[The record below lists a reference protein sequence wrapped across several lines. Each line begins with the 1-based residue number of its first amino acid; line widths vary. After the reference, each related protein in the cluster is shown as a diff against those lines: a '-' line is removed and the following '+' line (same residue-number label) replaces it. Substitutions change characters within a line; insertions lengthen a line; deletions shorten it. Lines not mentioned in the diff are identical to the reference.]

1 MEKTKLKDLIILLER
16 ELCRLHYSE
25 KTIQVHKK
33 AWYRL
38 VKVFNAKE
46 ESYFSL
52 DLAMQYLNEKYA
64 FFAKQE
70 NGTLNSGARSF
81 YRSICMLSEY
91 QLHGVILH
99 RRRGSEKIPV
109 EKFHIELLAKFR
121 AYCSSHYAS
130 YTISGYGRSAKKLL
144 FFIESKDIRISN
156 LTPTILEE
164 FVKTLFGYSPKM
176 IEFTF
181 SGIKCFMYF
190 LHEEGYISE
199 NLSDRL
205 PKVKVPQKA
214 RIPSVWE
221 EGTLEKL
228 LSSIDRGNPAGKR
241 DYAILLLAS
250 LLGMRSVDIRKIQ
263 FSNID
268 WEKRSIDIIQSK
280 SKRSVSYP
288 LLTSIGWAIIDYIKQ
303 GRPECECPEV
313 FVTQRAPFRPLS
325 AAASFHDI
333 IKKYMKL
340 AHIVVPKEHK
350 YGIHSL
356 RHTYATSLMEKHI
369 PIEDIAQLMGHVS
382 PNTTAIYLKSS
393 LGLLSECPL
402 TLDEE

>member
-1 MEKTKLKDLIILLER
+1 MEKIKLQELVITLER
-16 ELCRLHYSE
+16 ELYRLHYSA
-25 KTIQVHKK
+25 KTVTVHKR
-33 AWYRL
+33 AWHRL
-38 VKVFNAKE
+38 IKFFNEKM

-52 DLAMQYLNEKYA
+52 NLAMQYLDEKYD

-70 NGTLNSGARSF
+70 SGTLNSGAKLCH
-81 YRSICMLSEY
+81 RSISMLSEY
-91 QLHGVILH
+91 QLHGMVNPRH
-99 RRRGSEKIPV
+99 RGNEKISV
-109 EKFHIELLAKFR
+109 KEHYKELLAKFR
-121 AYCSSHYAS
+121 SYCTFHYAY

-144 FFIESKDIRISN
+144 FFIESKDVNISELN
-156 LTPTILEE
+156 PVLMEE
-164 FVKTLFGYSPKM
+164 FVKTLLGYSPKM

-181 SGIKCFMYF
+181 SGIKCFMHF

-199 NLSDRL
+199 NLSEQL

-214 RIPSVWE
+214 RIPSIWE
-221 EGTLEKL
+221 EETLEKL
-228 LSSIDRGNPAGKR
+228 LLAVDRGGPTGKR
-241 DYAILLLAS
+241 DHAILLLAS
-250 LLGMRSVDIRKIQ
+250 LLGMRSVDIRKMQ
-263 FSNID
+263 FCDID

-288 LLTSIGWAIIDYIKQ
+288 LLTSVGWAIIDYIKY
-303 GRPECECPEV
+303 GRPECECPEI
-313 FVTQRAPFRPLS
+313 FVSLKVPFRPLLS
-325 AAASFHDI
+325 AACFDDI

-340 AHIVVPKEHK
+340 AHIVAPRDRK

-369 PIEDIAQLMGHVS
+369 PIEDIAQLMGHVN

-393 LGLLSECPL
+393 LGLLRECPL